1 MDQKFITPL
10 IVGVVLIWAMYR
22 RMRRTFGR
30 QPVYVGRLRFRVGL
44 FAAVGALMVLASAQN
59 LPLLGALLG
68 GVAGG
73 AVLGWVGL
81 RHTRFVTTPEGKF
94 YIPHTYMGLLITAL
108 LLGRLMYR
116 LLAVYPQAQAA
127 TPQTQDPLAAVAGS
141 PLTSAILGL
150 MVGYYVIYYLGVLRR
165 SAMSELSAR
174 ETPGP

>member
-10 IVGVVLIWAMYR
+10 ILGIVLIWVMYR
-22 RMRRTFGR
+22 RVRRTFGR

-44 FAAVGALMVLASAQN
+44 FAALGVLMVLASAKN

-68 GVAGG
+68 GVVVG
-73 AVLGWVGL
+73 AMLGWVGL
-81 RHTRFVTTPEGKF
+81 RHTRFVTTPEGRF

-108 LLGRLMYR
+108 FVGRLMYR
-116 LLAVYPQAQAA
+116 LLAVYPEAHVAA
-127 TPQTQDPLAAVAGS
+127 PQSQDPLAGVSGG

-165 SAMSELSAR
+165 SAVSELSSQ
-174 ETPGP
+174 ETPVI